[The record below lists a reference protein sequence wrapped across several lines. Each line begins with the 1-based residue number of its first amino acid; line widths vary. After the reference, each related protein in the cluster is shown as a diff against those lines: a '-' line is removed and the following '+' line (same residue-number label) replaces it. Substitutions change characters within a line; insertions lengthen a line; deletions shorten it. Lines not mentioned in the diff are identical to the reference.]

1 MAQLLH
7 KIRIVGIAL
16 PVEPIDDQNVPP
28 TRLQLAVMVWV
39 SVVPTLMLAN
49 LFLGEL
55 LSTLQPALRTA
66 VLATVAVPV
75 VIYVVMPQLERL
87 RVRIVNRGSNKQRK
101 AMKPPAA
108 NTSA

>member
-1 MAQLLH
+1 
-7 KIRIVGIAL
+7 
-16 PVEPIDDQNVPP
+16 
-28 TRLQLAVMVWV
+28 
-39 SVVPTLMLAN
+39 MLAN

>member
-1 MAQLLH
+1 M
-7 KIRIVGIAL
+7 AL